1 MGLDIEA
8 QVILCK
14 CAKQHTFGIR
24 VEKRGGD
31 WYRTWAF
38 KIDEKR
44 AKREGF
50 DRLNIQGSMNID
62 EAYPGCP
69 YCGSKGF
76 FQCECGKINCFKE
89 NEADNQWD
97 VTCNW
102 CGRRLTV
109 QVASSFNMKAGGS

>member
-1 MGLDIEA
+1 MEIEA
-8 QVILCK
+8 QLILCK

-24 VEKRGGD
+24 VEKRDGD

-50 DRLNIQGSMNID
+50 DKVVINGSMDVD
-62 EAYPGCP
+62 EEYPGCP

-89 NEADNQWD
+89 NEAGNRWD

-102 CGRRLTV
+102 CGRHLTV
-109 QVASSFNMKAGGS
+109 TRATSAFNMKAGGV